1 MKTNL
6 LGGYI
11 HYFAGMDIVNK
22 NGAIKSTKN
31 LTELFGAVER
41 FSKDIKLYDAMLND
55 ILQLIRNS
63 TRSIIGVPEYK
74 CSKCQKMNVNSSVEE
89 GHFFRNIIPFNVLQI
104 LFTLGDLRFQE
115 IQKRN

>member
-11 HYFAGMDIVNK
+11 HYFAGIDILKDGEV
-22 NGAIKSTKN
+22 KSSKD
-31 LTELFGAVER
+31 LKELFGAVER

-55 ILQLIRNS
+55 ILQLIKNS
-63 TRSIIGVPEYK
+63 TISIIGIPEYK
-74 CSKCQKMNVNSSVEE
+74 CKKCEQMNVNTSVDEYISK
-89 GHFFRNIIPFNVLQI
+89 NIIPFNVLQV

-115 IQKRN
+115 IQERN